1 MNQVPKQFC
10 DNITAGY
17 SSEFFVLILKNGS
30 NASAYSLTPQH
41 AKRLAQYMT
50 HQVSQFE
57 KEHGAIKAEW
67 TQNIQSPIQPGDLKN
82 PGTDPSQGKS
92 EEK

>member
-1 MNQVPKQFC
+1 MDMNQIPKQFC

-17 SSEFFVLILKNGS
+17 SSEFFVLALKNG
-30 NASAYSLTPQH
+30 NNMAAYSLTPQH

-50 HQVSQFE
+50 HQVAQFE
-57 KEHGAIKAEW
+57 KEHGPIKAEW
-67 TQNIQSPIQPGDLKN
+67 SMNIQSPIQPGDLKN
-82 PGTDPSQGKS
+82 PGTGPSTD